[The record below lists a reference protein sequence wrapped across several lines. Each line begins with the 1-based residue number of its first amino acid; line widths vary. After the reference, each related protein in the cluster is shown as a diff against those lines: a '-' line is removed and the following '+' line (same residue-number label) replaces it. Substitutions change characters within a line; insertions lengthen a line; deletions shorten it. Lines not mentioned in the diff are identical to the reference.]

1 MTKPDLDS
9 IAQGIFELGHIAG
22 PISTEPEKLIPARV
36 AGLLGSALVYVGY
49 LVAYLAENGYDAV
62 ALAEIYEGALEDLK

>member
-1 MTKPDLDS
+1 MKKLDLDS
-9 IAQGIFELGHIAG
+9 VVQGIFELGHMAG

-62 ALAEIYEGALEDLK
+62 ALAEIYENALKEQ